1 MCIAGYILSCGF
13 LRLVFY
19 WKPAWDVWANCIPC
33 NLQEADVTLLRTT
46 DEFQIYSRKKV
57 TWISVSALN
66 KFRSDYPIIA
76 DENSIINNAIMKPD
90 LKVRCIQVQKIRYI
104 WNNPE
109 QQFQK
114 VGSLEDSHTCSDI
127 HAKFGSGLR
136 CEEQEIRRL
145 ICGPN
150 AIDIQ
155 VIPIWK
161 LLIKEEP
168 DLLAAAPP
176 TGLLM
181 ALFDR
186 AFQSETGHLAT
197 LRYRSVSKQVLNPF
211 YVFQLFSV
219 CLWFAEDYKEYA
231 IAIIIMSLLSIALTV
246 YDLRKQSMK
255 LHRLVES
262 HNSVRVTV
270 CRKDKGFQ
278 ELESRHLVPGD
289 VLALT
294 GGKALMPCDAILIS
308 GGCIV
313 NEGMLTGESIPVTKT
328 HLPQADDSRPWRMC
342 CAEDYKR
349 HVLFCGTEL
358 IQTKA
363 DGNEPARAVVLRT
376 GFNTAKGDLVR
387 SILYPK
393 PMNFKL
399 YRDALR
405 FLMCLIVLATIGM
418 IYAVCVFALNG
429 EEAGEVVKKALD
441 VITIAVPPALPAAL
455 TTGIIYTQGR
465 LKKKG
470 IFCISPQR
478 INVCGQLNLICFDKE
493 IEDSSEDHVKN
504 GEFAHAV
511 VIKPGPKAG
520 NVPVEG
526 IAILHQFPFSSA
538 LQRMSVIAQEIGG
551 EQQVFMKGA
560 PETVAKFC
568 RPETMPPGFASGLQI
583 YAARGF
589 RVIGLAHKI
598 LQGGRQ
604 TAGLTREEVES
615 DLTFLGLLI
624 MENRL
629 KAETKPVLEELSAA
643 RIRSVMVTGD
653 NIQTAVTVAKNAG
666 MISQTSQVILVEAN
680 ELSGSPSASI
690 TWKLLEESK
699 PNGYRN
705 LETYIQVGGRFRSEV
720 GRSSYHFAMSGKS
733 YQVITQHFS
742 YLLPKLLINGT
753 VFARMSPGQKS
764 SLVEEFQ
771 KLDYF
776 VGMCGD
782 GANDCGALKMAH
794 AGISLSEQEASVA
807 SPFTSRTPSI
817 ECVPELIRQ
826 GRAALVTS
834 FCMFKYMALYSTIQY
849 LGVLLL
855 YWQLNSFGN
864 YQFLFQD
871 LALTTVIGITMSL
884 NGAYPKLVPYR
895 PPGQLISPPLL
906 LSVVLNILFSLCM
919 QVFGFVTVQKQP
931 WYAPHN
937 IYSACLSG
945 NKSHVENSSSAAT
958 IGFTGMEHAD
968 GREGVDNGYKSYENT
983 TVWLLSTINCLMVAL
998 VFSKGKPFR
1007 QPVYTNYIFVLALA
1021 VQLGICVFFV
1031 FADIDGLYSQ
1041 MDLVCTPTFWR
1052 ISMVIMLL
1060 VTFAVSFVVEEAVIE
1075 NRALWMLLK
1084 KCFQYQS
1091 KSLHK
1096 RLQRMLEQD
1105 SAWPPLNETVFSE
1118 SRMIPVEDNREIFGY
1133 KTQGCR
1139 RAMCIAGYIFSCGAL
1154 LLLFYWKPAWDVW
1167 ANCIPCNLQE
1177 ADVILLRTTDEFQ
1190 KYTRKKVTWIDLSTM
1205 NLSVRDSSDSLFV
1218 ADKDSVINR
1227 AIMKPELKV
1236 RSIQVQKIRYIWDL
1250 SVKQFQKVGSLDDSN
1265 SCYDIHHK
1273 FGTGL
1278 TCEEQNIRRLVCGP
1292 NAIEVE
1298 IRPIWKLLFKEI
1310 LNPFYVFQAFTLT
1323 LWLSQGYIE
1332 YSMAI
1337 IILSIISIGLT
1348 VYDLRQQSVK
1358 LHDLVEEHNKVQV
1371 TACTK
1376 DEGCKKL
1383 ESRYLVPGDIL
1394 VLEGKKHSLPCD
1406 AILIDGGCIVDEGML
1421 TGESIPVTKTALPH
1435 TENTRSWK
1443 THSAEDYRRH
1453 VLFCGTEV
1461 IQTKPTGKGPVR
1473 AVVLQT
1479 GFNTAKGDL
1488 VRSILYP
1495 KPMNFKLYRDAL
1507 KFIIILTLIGVLGLI
1522 YTVCVYVQHKK
1533 PVTETVVMALL
1544 LFTSSIPPAI
1554 PAALTTGIVYAQKRL
1569 KNKKIFCI
1577 SPQRINI
1584 CGEIN
1589 LVCFD
1594 KEMEDSKAHSKV
1606 GVPDT
1611 SVIVK
1616 PGPNARNTPV
1626 DGIAIL
1632 HQFPFSSGL
1641 QRMSVITQQI
1651 GKDPYDLYMKG
1662 APEMV
1667 TSFCRPETV
1676 PADFVKEL
1684 KVYTNQ
1690 GFRVIALAHKALNMG
1705 KDVELDNLEREEVE
1719 SDLTFLGL
1727 LIMENRLKAE
1737 TKPVLEELSAARIR
1751 SVMVTGDN
1759 LQTAVTVA
1767 KSSEMIS
1774 KTSKVILI
1782 EASEPEGPTP
1792 ASITWQLVEDS
1803 KQNASGIT
1811 DTCVNIEE
1819 RTIPERESNNYHF
1832 ALNGKSYQV
1841 IVKHFKSLLPKAL
1854 KMAHAGISL
1863 SEQEASVA
1871 SPFTSQIPNVECV
1884 PELIREGR
1892 AALVASFAVFKYLT
1906 LYGLTQ
1912 CIGTALLYWQL
1923 QIFGNYQYLVQDIVI
1938 TLLVC
1943 LTMSLTQAYPK
1954 LAPYRPP
1961 GQLISPPLLLSVI
1974 LHTGITA
1981 VMLVCGFLFVK
1992 QQPWY
1997 SEMANHRECP
2007 PANHSLSSVS
2017 TILNRNG
2024 TANARD
2030 VPSSVLSYEDTTLWP
2045 LTTINCI
2052 ILAFVF
2058 SKGKP
2063 FRKPIYTNY
2072 IFSVLLLI
2080 QLGICLFLLFAD
2092 ISAVYKGML
2101 LLCTPTIWR
2110 VYILI
2115 MLFVTFCVSVF
2126 VEDVILQN
2134 RHLWLL
2140 IKKCFRFR
2148 SHSQYR
2154 KWQRKLEKDPNWPPL
2169 KRKDFAENS
2178 KNEIYINPIYE
2189 HDKEN

>member
-1 MCIAGYILSCGF
+1 MGEKFARSHHALLSKGEENEMEIFGYKTQGCRKAMCIAGYILSCGV

-76 DENSIINNAIMKPD
+76 DENSIINKAIMKPD

-127 HAKFGSGLR
+127 HAKFGSGLQ

-155 VIPIWK
+155 VVPIWK
-161 LLIKEEP
+161 LLIKE
-168 DLLAAAPP
+168 
-176 TGLLM
+176 
-181 ALFDR
+181 
-186 AFQSETGHLAT
+186 
-197 LRYRSVSKQVLNPF
+197 VLNPF

-231 IAIIIMSLLSIALTV
+231 IAIIITSLLSIALTI

-363 DGNEPARAVVLRT
+363 DGKEPARAVVLRT

-393 PMNFKL
+393 PMNFNL

-478 INVCGQLNLICFDKE
+478 INVCGQLNLICFDKTGTLTEDGLDLWGVIVSEGNSFQKVHSFASGHSLPWGPTCGTMVSCHSLIVLDGKIQGDPLDLKMFEATNWE

-504 GEFAHAV
+504 GKFAHAV

-551 EQQVFMKGA
+551 GQQVFMKGA

-568 RPETMPPGFASGLQI
+568 RPETMPPSFASELQL
-583 YAARGF
+583 YAAQGF

-604 TAGLTREEVES
+604 AAGLTREEVES

-629 KAETKPVLEELSAA
+629 KAATKPVLEELSAA

-705 LETYIQVGGRFRSEV
+705 LETYIQVGGRFCSEV

-742 YLLPKLLINGT
+742 YLLPKLLVNGT

-807 SPFTSRTPSI
+807 SPFTSRTPNI

-931 WYAPHN
+931 WYTQHN

-958 IGFTGMEHAD
+958 ISFTGMEHAD

-1007 QPVYTNYIFVLALA
+1007 QPVYTNYIFVLVLA
-1021 VQLGICVFFV
+1021 AQLGICVFFV
-1031 FADIDGLYSQ
+1031 FADTDGLYSQ
-1041 MDLVCTPTFWR
+1041 LDLVCTPTFWR

-1091 KSLHK
+1091 KSLYK

-1118 SRMIPVEDNREIFGY
+1118 SRMIPVEDNR
-1133 KTQGCR
+1133 
-1139 RAMCIAGYIFSCGAL
+1139 
-1154 LLLFYWKPAWDVW
+1154 
-1167 ANCIPCNLQE
+1167 
-1177 ADVILLRTTDEFQ
+1177 
-1190 KYTRKKVTWIDLSTM
+1190 
-1205 NLSVRDSSDSLFV
+1205 V
-1218 ADKDSVINR
+1218 AYR
-1227 AIMKPELKV
+1227 
-1236 RSIQVQKIRYIWDL
+1236 
-1250 SVKQFQKVGSLDDSN
+1250 
-1265 SCYDIHHK
+1265 
-1273 FGTGL
+1273 
-1278 TCEEQNIRRLVCGP
+1278 
-1292 NAIEVE
+1292 
-1298 IRPIWKLLFKEI
+1298 
-1310 LNPFYVFQAFTLT
+1310 NPVF
-1323 LWLSQGYIE
+1323 
-1332 YSMAI
+1332 
-1337 IILSIISIGLT
+1337 
-1348 VYDLRQQSVK
+1348 
-1358 LHDLVEEHNKVQV
+1358 
-1371 TACTK
+1371 
-1376 DEGCKKL
+1376 
-1383 ESRYLVPGDIL
+1383 
-1394 VLEGKKHSLPCD
+1394 
-1406 AILIDGGCIVDEGML
+1406 
-1421 TGESIPVTKTALPH
+1421 
-1435 TENTRSWK
+1435 
-1443 THSAEDYRRH
+1443 
-1453 VLFCGTEV
+1453 
-1461 IQTKPTGKGPVR
+1461 
-1473 AVVLQT
+1473 
-1479 GFNTAKGDL
+1479 
-1488 VRSILYP
+1488 
-1495 KPMNFKLYRDAL
+1495 
-1507 KFIIILTLIGVLGLI
+1507 
-1522 YTVCVYVQHKK
+1522 
-1533 PVTETVVMALL
+1533 
-1544 LFTSSIPPAI
+1544 
-1554 PAALTTGIVYAQKRL
+1554 
-1569 KNKKIFCI
+1569 
-1577 SPQRINI
+1577 
-1584 CGEIN
+1584 
-1589 LVCFD
+1589 
-1594 KEMEDSKAHSKV
+1594 
-1606 GVPDT
+1606 
-1611 SVIVK
+1611 
-1616 PGPNARNTPV
+1616 
-1626 DGIAIL
+1626 
-1632 HQFPFSSGL
+1632 
-1641 QRMSVITQQI
+1641 
-1651 GKDPYDLYMKG
+1651 
-1662 APEMV
+1662 
-1667 TSFCRPETV
+1667 
-1676 PADFVKEL
+1676 
-1684 KVYTNQ
+1684 
-1690 GFRVIALAHKALNMG
+1690 
-1705 KDVELDNLEREEVE
+1705 
-1719 SDLTFLGL
+1719 
-1727 LIMENRLKAE
+1727 
-1737 TKPVLEELSAARIR
+1737 
-1751 SVMVTGDN
+1751 
-1759 LQTAVTVA
+1759 
-1767 KSSEMIS
+1767 
-1774 KTSKVILI
+1774 
-1782 EASEPEGPTP
+1782 
-1792 ASITWQLVEDS
+1792 
-1803 KQNASGIT
+1803 
-1811 DTCVNIEE
+1811 
-1819 RTIPERESNNYHF
+1819 ESN
-1832 ALNGKSYQV
+1832 
-1841 IVKHFKSLLPKAL
+1841 
-1854 KMAHAGISL
+1854 
-1863 SEQEASVA
+1863 
-1871 SPFTSQIPNVECV
+1871 
-1884 PELIREGR
+1884 
-1892 AALVASFAVFKYLT
+1892 
-1906 LYGLTQ
+1906 
-1912 CIGTALLYWQL
+1912 
-1923 QIFGNYQYLVQDIVI
+1923 
-1938 TLLVC
+1938 
-1943 LTMSLTQAYPK
+1943 
-1954 LAPYRPP
+1954 
-1961 GQLISPPLLLSVI
+1961 
-1974 LHTGITA
+1974 
-1981 VMLVCGFLFVK
+1981 
-1992 QQPWY
+1992 
-1997 SEMANHRECP
+1997 
-2007 PANHSLSSVS
+2007 
-2017 TILNRNG
+2017 
-2024 TANARD
+2024 
-2030 VPSSVLSYEDTTLWP
+2030 EDM
-2045 LTTINCI
+2045 
-2052 ILAFVF
+2052 V
-2058 SKGKP
+2058 
-2063 FRKPIYTNY
+2063 
-2072 IFSVLLLI
+2072 
-2080 QLGICLFLLFAD
+2080 
-2092 ISAVYKGML
+2092 
-2101 LLCTPTIWR
+2101 
-2110 VYILI
+2110 
-2115 MLFVTFCVSVF
+2115 
-2126 VEDVILQN
+2126 
-2134 RHLWLL
+2134 
-2140 IKKCFRFR
+2140 
-2148 SHSQYR
+2148 
-2154 KWQRKLEKDPNWPPL
+2154 
-2169 KRKDFAENS
+2169 
-2178 KNEIYINPIYE
+2178 
-2189 HDKEN
+2189 